1 MGVPLLCLMD
11 GLTAPSSA
19 QDGRLRWG
27 GRHTRRYT
35 HTGPGGIVQRRW
47 FPPTLLRGAG
57 GIRSAVEAGVE
68 AGILVR
74 EASGTGS
81 GRVARCSIVLNDAS
95 GNDSVENLPGM

>member
-35 HTGPGGIVQRRW
+35 HTGPGGTVQRRW

-57 GIRSAVEAGVE
+57 GIRSAVKAE
-68 AGILVR
+68 ILVR
-74 EASGTGS
+74 EASGTGA
-81 GRVARCSIVLNDAS
+81 GRVARRSVARDDAS
-95 GNDSVENLPGM
+95 GNDSVENRPGM

>member
-35 HTGPGGIVQRRW
+35 HTGPGGTVQRRW
-47 FPPTLLRGAG
+47 FPPTLLRGGG
-57 GIRSAVEAGVE
+57 GIRSAVE

-74 EASGTGS
+74 EASGTGA

>member
-1 MGVPLLCLMD
+1 MGVPLLYLMD

-35 HTGPGGIVQRRW
+35 HTGPGGTVQRRW
-47 FPPTLLRGAG
+47 FPPTLLRGGG

-95 GNDSVENLPGM
+95 GKDSAENRPGM

>member
-19 QDGRLRWG
+19 QDGRLQWG

-57 GIRSAVEAGVE
+57 GIRSAVEAE
-68 AGILVR
+68 RLAR

-81 GRVARCSIVLNDAS
+81 GRVARCSIVLNDTS
-95 GNDSVENLPGM
+95 GKDSAENLPGM